1 MKEISIQDLRA
12 NLSATVAEAEAGSTI
27 VVTRYKE
34 PVAQLGPVRPSQV
47 HRGARV
53 GGGRLGPAV
62 TRGTGG
68 RYLTVL
74 MEDRGIR

>member
-47 HRGARV
+47 HRGCPSRRRAPR
-53 GGGRLGPAV
+53 
-62 TRGTGG
+62 TR
-68 RYLTVL
+68 RS
-74 MEDRGIR
+74 RGAPEAAT